1 MALHLR
7 NSSQDSPEA
16 TVQPNVAIRPLTQS
30 ALAGIARES
39 ERFDRS
45 AERVTRLAGAPSA
58 AETAETVQISA
69 EAREVMPPLDSVLTS
84 GLEGAMV
91 DTRVAKYAYIAS
103 LKVLQTGDEIEK
115 AAANLV
121 KPKE

>member
-1 MALHLR
+1 M
-7 NSSQDSPEA
+7 
-16 TVQPNVAIRPLTQS
+16 AIRPLTQS

-69 EAREVMPPLDSVLTS
+69 EAREVMPPVDSVLTS